1 VRDALYQPFPIPT
14 AARAHI
20 WRYAPQNRRPRHFHS
35 EPELNL
41 VAAGTGAFGMG
52 KAVLP
57 VVAGDLLWWQPGQ
70 DHELLDASPDF
81 DLFVIGLTPHLSE
94 RILGEGSAAAYAGPV
109 QLRVSSEALSKF
121 AASCAA
127 PLNSEEPAVIER
139 HVGELWRQAHLL
151 RTRASSMH
159 TLTRRALT
167 SLIRQP
173 NLERADVASL
183 ARGYPTE
190 ISRHFH
196 KDMGVT
202 LTAYR
207 TRLRLLKF
215 VEAVDGGT
223 DNLLAAALHAGFGSY
238 SQCHRVFHQVLG
250 CTPRDFFGT
259 DRRHQMGNAFSPW

>member
-1 VRDALYQPFPIPT
+1 VADALYQPFPIPT

-41 VAAGTGAFGMG
+41 IAAGAGTFGMG

-57 VVAGDLLWWQPGQ
+57 VVAGDLLWWHPGQ
-70 DHELLDASPDF
+70 DHELLDASADF
-81 DLFVIGLTPHLSE
+81 DLFVIGLTPGLSE
-94 RILGEGSAAAYAGPV
+94 RVLGEQRASAYAGPV
-109 QLRVSSEALSKF
+109 QLRLSPEPLSTF
-121 AASCAA
+121 TASCAA
-127 PLNSEEPAVIER
+127 RLEPQEPAVIER
-139 HVGELWRQAHLL
+139 HIGELWRRAHEL
-151 RTRASSMH
+151 RTCAPRMH

-196 KDMGVT
+196 RDMGVT

-215 VEAVDGGT
+215 VEAVDGGA
-223 DNLLAAALHAGFGSY
+223 DSLLAAALHAGFGSY
-238 SQCHRVFHQVLG
+238 SQCHRVFHRMLG
-250 CTPRDFFGT
+250 CTPRDFFST
-259 DRRHQMGNAFSPW
+259 DLRRQMGNAFSPW